1 MKGRYIIFNF
11 FLLVVPFSVFGFS
24 IGDIEVESTINQ
36 KLNGEIVFYPGLN
49 EKPSEVSIKKASS
62 DTYKQQ
68 NITWQNVL
76 DSVTFKRVGT
86 SITFTSTSKVT
97 NPFLD
102 LLVEFNSG
110 SEKKIRHYQI
120 ALSSQVSKN
129 KIKTIVIKALKT
141 DSISKKSVKNPSK
154 RISMVEN
161 LNLEL
166 IAPAESLSASDNPN
180 QKLKVSN
187 EKSKINVKAGID
199 SSVSLTH
206 DVSDDVLEK
215 TLLVEQKVEDLAQL
229 QSRIVKLERSVN
241 ELKNEANAL
250 SKQQVLS
257 QGQKNSTP
265 ILSSTN
271 LVGAIKEQE
280 VLFQGQQNT
289 APILANT
296 NPVEAIKKQQV
307 LSQGQQNSTP
317 ILANTNP
324 VEVIEEQDQVS
335 SNRFESIKPTQPESH
350 KEHQLPPP
358 KKKSS
363 IYMPV
368 LSVITFI
375 FIAILGWVVMKR
387 KRIKGKFAR
396 TPHHTAS
403 YGGAYSVGKEL
414 IHSKDDIDINIID
427 LKLSSKEDFF
437 IDDIDIHTSIKDKN
451 NENIELKNEVMP

>member
-36 KLNGEIVFYPGLN
+36 KLNGEIAFYPSLN

-250 SKQQVLS
+250 SKQQVL
-257 QGQKNSTP
+257 
-265 ILSSTN
+265 
-271 LVGAIKEQE
+271 
-280 VLFQGQQNT
+280 FQGQQNT

-335 SNRFESIKPTQPESH
+335 SNRFESIKLTQPESH
-350 KEHQLPPP
+350 ITPIA
-358 KKKSS
+358 SS
-363 IYMPV
+363 
-368 LSVITFI
+368 
-375 FIAILGWVVMKR
+375 
-387 KRIKGKFAR
+387 
-396 TPHHTAS
+396 
-403 YGGAYSVGKEL
+403 
-414 IHSKDDIDINIID
+414 
-427 LKLSSKEDFF
+427 
-437 IDDIDIHTSIKDKN
+437 
-451 NENIELKNEVMP
+451 